1 MKPNKSGWISPFHK
15 CRWLDLKNTKSCFWR
30 NPAMNMIKKK
40 AFGKKNEKLWVFTYI
55 GLLIQNFINFI
66 IISNII
72 SVSFSGWKNMSLAK
86 LVWGVMG
93 AIGQARDG
101 NWFITIAFCFPSIHI
116 CLGRKLGFVDLCVW
130 IYLVWWAIITCGR
143 KYQLSEVD
151 AHMEDQ
157 LLLALLIGHISPIS
171 FFAICKQKMMR
182 MRMSQRILIL
192 LQKRTKKSEI

>member
-101 NWFITIAFCFPSIHI
+101 NWFITIAFCWTFNISI
-116 CLGRKLGFVDLCVW
+116 CFGRKLGFVCLDLSGVVGDNHLWEEISTIGSRCSHGRPTPSSTPDRTHLSDFLFCNLQTKDDEDEDESA
-130 IYLVWWAIITCGR
+130 YLNSAA
-143 KYQLSEVD
+143 E
-151 AHMEDQ
+151 EN
-157 LLLALLIGHISPIS
+157 
-171 FFAICKQKMMR
+171 
-182 MRMSQRILIL
+182 
-192 LQKRTKKSEI
+192 

>member
-1 MKPNKSGWISPFHK
+1 M
-15 CRWLDLKNTKSCFWR
+15 
-30 NPAMNMIKKK
+30 
-40 AFGKKNEKLWVFTYI
+40 FTYI
-55 GLLIQNFINFI
+55 GVLIQNYINFI

-86 LVWGVMG
+86 LGWGVMG

-116 CLGRKLGFVDLCVW
+116 CLGRELGFVDLCVW

-182 MRMSQRILIL
+182 KSQRILIL
-192 LQKRTKKSEI
+192 LQKRTKKVNFNKVKVKGLARNSRNKQTKRWNLKRKDVDDESVQCIWILLGEKKKSKI